1 MKVSRIIYG
10 TSMGKNLLLELLEK
24 DEWRWGGNFCYELPT
39 RDCSAVWQGSESATV
54 PGLV

>member
-1 MKVSRIIYG
+1 VKVSRIIYG